1 MTPTW
6 KPSEIIIHES
16 VREDPVTKHI
26 LSTWK
31 GKPPTFISDSKP
43 ETIKA
48 ASELLSEASKEMLTL
63 ITLGKQV
70 MYISPA
76 GNDAIDTFEIE
87 DKRLMCPEFNRLKLA
102 SNGCYYNC
110 DWCFLKAT
118 YRANQNYITVRVQY
132 DKLKDQIT
140 KKLAKASGPV
150 LFNTGELADSLS
162 MEHLTKAAQAFIPF
176 FGETDNGYLY
186 MLTKSTNV
194 DDILK
199 LKHNGH
205 TILTWSLNANLVSTQ
220 FETGAPDVI
229 PRLKA
234 AKKAQQAGYRIRVR
248 LDPIVPI
255 MEWQHHYA
263 GTIRRIFEEIKPE
276 RVTIGTLRFEEGFV
290 RMKDSIIRNDLL
302 KKMMGSMEP
311 ILEKVELEDGKK
323 SVGKV
328 SFPEALRIDMYKH
341 AIQEIRKYSDCD
353 IALCKETDDVWKAVG
368 LDLKECKCVCQYDSA
383 DMITKTDKEA
393 APMAKVKKEVKA
405 VSAKS
410 SKKAVTKPTAIEK
423 PVAPVKVDPD
433 AVYEPRTLYHLDIA
447 LLAPDPNQPR
457 KSIDEAELKELTSS
471 IEKHGVLLPILFRRN
486 DKSELVIVSGERRY
500 QASLLAK
507 KKDIP
512 AILVEENAA
521 EIALVENLLRV
532 DLTAI
537 EEAEA
542 LQRLKTEASYSN
554 KQLSNVIGKAEATI
568 SEILRLN
575 DLPVKLRD
583 KHRGNKSLSRRT
595 LLEVAKASTPEDMKK
610 LFSKALSKAGRNELR
625 SERNT
630 GTGATR
636 GADVVCR
643 TMSNGLLKVLSNLDL
658 ASVAEGKRVDVEK
671 SLNDTLV
678 ALANKLGYQ
687 LVKQ

>member
-31 GKPPTFISDSKP
+31 GRPPVFISNSKP

-48 ASELLSEASKEMLTL
+48 ASQSLSEAPGEILTL

-132 DKLKDQIT
+132 DKLKEQIT

-162 MEHLTKAAQAFIPF
+162 MEHLTKAAQTFIPF
-176 FGETDNGYLY
+176 FGESENGYLY

-205 TILTWSLNANLVSTQ
+205 TILTWSLNANLVSNNY
-220 FETGAPDVI
+220 EIGAPDLAS
-229 PRLKA
+229 RLKA

-248 LDPIVPI
+248 LDPVVPI
-255 MEWQHHYA
+255 MGWQHHYA

-276 RVTIGTLRFEEGFV
+276 RVTIGTLRFEEGFI

-311 ILEKVELEDGKK
+311 MLEKVELEDGKK

-341 AIQEIRKYSDCD
+341 AIQEIRKHSGCD

-383 DMITKTDKEA
+383 DMITTE
-393 APMAKVKKEVKA
+393 KEVITVTKEKTAAKKA
-405 VSAKS
+405 T
-410 SKKAVTKPTAIEK
+410 KKAVITEEIKPTA
-423 PVAPVKVDPD
+423 PLLPD
-433 AVYEPRTLYHLDIA
+433 ATYEPRNLYHLEIKY
-447 LLAPDPNQPR
+447 LTPDPNQPR
-457 KSIDEAELKELTSS
+457 KSIDDAELKELTAS
-471 IEKHGVLLPILFRRN
+471 IIKHGVLQPILFRTEA
-486 DKSELVIVSGERRY
+486 DGKHIIVSGERRY
-500 QASLLAK
+500 QASLLAN
-507 KKDIP
+507 KDTIP
-512 AILVEENAA
+512 AIFITDNAA

-542 LQRLKTEASYSN
+542 LQRLKVEASYTN
-554 KQLSNVIGKAEATI
+554 VQLSAVIGKAESTI
-568 SEILRLN
+568 SEILKLN
-575 DLPVKLRD
+575 QLPEKIRD
-583 KHRGNKSLSRRT
+583 KYRTDKTLSKRR
-595 LLEVAKASTPEDMKK
+595 LLEVAKAGTPDDMQKLFKKMLKDASRDELREKREPRVRELESVFKTMIGGLTTKLNEVNFDDIDEEKRTGIQSELNNLVDLIDKK
-610 LFSKALSKAGRNELR
+610 LGNH
-625 SERNT
+625 
-630 GTGATR
+630 
-636 GADVVCR
+636 
-643 TMSNGLLKVLSNLDL
+643 
-658 ASVAEGKRVDVEK
+658 
-671 SLNDTLV
+671 
-678 ALANKLGYQ
+678 
-687 LVKQ
+687 